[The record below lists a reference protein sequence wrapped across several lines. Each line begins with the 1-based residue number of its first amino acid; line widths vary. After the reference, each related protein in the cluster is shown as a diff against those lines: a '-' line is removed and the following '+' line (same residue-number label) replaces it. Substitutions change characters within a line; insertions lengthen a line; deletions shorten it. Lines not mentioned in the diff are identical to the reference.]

1 MSDGLRIDVALARA
15 AGLPERAAN
24 DAGPWRVALS
34 PVPCAV
40 PPGGSRDE
48 AFSPLGLLLTRLLA
62 PRDPAQPPP
71 MPTAAEARLLQAY
84 LQQRIATVL
93 RDAGLDTPPSLRLAL
108 DAEGALRLA
117 PMPDADPRPARVL
130 QADPELARLLEVLQ
144 RALLVQPSPLARPDV
159 PGATPRARVAADLE
173 TCMAWPWWLPFG
185 IAGDAR
191 RKHPATDVQ
200 ALGAAAAIA
209 ALLLSWWALSC

>member
-93 RDAGLDTPPSLRLAL
+93 RDAGLDMPPSLRLVL

-144 RALLVQPSPLARPDV
+144 RALVMEAPALSSHTTQHATRARASLARDDAHP
-159 PGATPRARVAADLE
+159 
-173 TCMAWPWWLPFG
+173 AWPWWLPLG
-185 IAGDAR
+185 SIAGRQQTRA
-191 RKHPATDVQ
+191 
-200 ALGAAAAIA
+200 ALDIRVLCAGTIA
-209 ALLLSWWALSC
+209 ALLLGWWLFG